1 METKKLDVLADKR
14 KQNGQVLMMLANYCR
29 KHRMLDINLRALPL
43 DTVEDI
49 GNEIVDLF
57 VARIQQ
63 HERETPPTKGAQ
75 SGDWGPGNHG
85 RSRD

>member
-1 METKKLDVLADKR
+1 MKSEKLDILADKR

-29 KHRMLDINLRALPL
+29 KHRMLDINLGALPL
-43 DTVEDI
+43 DTMEDI